1 MPDSGEE
8 GIRAR
13 VPVFHI
19 GSELGTNQII
29 PAMPVIGRSTGH
41 HVERNREARCIR
53 PIGTRTVK
61 GQPRMETDLTRF
73 EYARRFHPPPVTLR
87 KPFFRSV

>member
-1 MPDSGEE
+1 ML
-8 GIRAR
+8 
-13 VPVFHI
+13 HI

-29 PAMPVIGRSTGH
+29 PAMLVIGRPAGH
-41 HVERNREARCIR
+41 HVKRNRETRRFR

-73 EYARRFHPPPVTLR
+73 EYTRRISTHR
-87 KPFFRSV
+87 RSP